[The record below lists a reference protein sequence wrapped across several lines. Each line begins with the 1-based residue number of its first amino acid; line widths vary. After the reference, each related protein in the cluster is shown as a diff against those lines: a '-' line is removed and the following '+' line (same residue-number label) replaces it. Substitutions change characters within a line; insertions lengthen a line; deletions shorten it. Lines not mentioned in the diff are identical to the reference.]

1 MPNINKFITLRN
13 YKIFQILPLSKK
25 LSTPKIV
32 STGMKYFRQKT
43 SLQYLSLPVPQPGI
57 GMVIT

>member
-32 STGMKYFRQKT
+32 PRAMKIFRLKPMENLFC
-43 SLQYLSLPVPQPGI
+43 SD
-57 GMVIT
+57 